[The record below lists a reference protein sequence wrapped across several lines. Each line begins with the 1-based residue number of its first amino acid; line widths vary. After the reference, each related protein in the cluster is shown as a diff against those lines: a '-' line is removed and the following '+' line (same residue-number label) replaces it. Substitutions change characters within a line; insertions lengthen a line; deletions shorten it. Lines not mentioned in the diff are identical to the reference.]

1 LIKIEVSYSYAEK
14 IQYVMEQMGIFI
26 QEITYTDK
34 VIIMSVVRDEEMEVF
49 TKKIYRDNQR

>member
-1 LIKIEVSYSYAEK
+1 MIKIEVSYSYAEK